1 MTHERRGDGRT
12 VPLNQEE
19 DYLQKD
25 LMGLMMVKLKDHLSQ
40 HLHHVAKN
48 KINKIVL
55 DFLCKQLDLV
65 CQILEVVWRK
75 YGLDHSVLCLN
86 GNGNSSEYFAFHVMC
101 RITDAATRMC
111 MPLPPGFQTL
121 HLALAVR
128 CLPLGNLL
136 QYIDAGVLT
145 LTETFVVKLLKEL
158 DDNERNEKLK
168 CSIILRLSENI
179 CAKVHNLWDHATSN
193 NVIAMKYV
201 KKLLFRLN
209 QREVSLHS
217 PADRSPLYINFLPLN
232 YLIMMLSEVEDR
244 ALNPFEGDNI
254 DAAFLEEIALKQTA
268 DLLRLQQF

>member
-1 MTHERRGDGRT
+1 LDVLLLNMDIPADRLSLQPILDGRI

-48 KINKIVL
+48 KIDKIVL
-55 DFLCKQLDLV
+55 NFLCKQLDLV
-65 CQILEVVWRK
+65 CQILEAIWRK
-75 YGLDHSVLCLN
+75 HGLDHSVLCLN

-111 MPLPPGFQTL
+111 MPLPPGFHTL

-145 LTETFVVKLLKEL
+145 LTETFV
-158 DDNERNEKLK
+158 NFPEK
-168 CSIILRLSENI
+168 I
-179 CAKVHNLWDHATSN
+179 HNLWDHAISN

-209 QREVSLHS
+209 QKEVTSHS
-217 PADRSPLYINFLPLN
+217 PAERSPLYINFLPLN

-244 ALNPFEGDNI
+244 ALNPFEEDNI

-268 DLLRLQQF
+268 DLLSLRP